1 MDRLFLRLFIPVF
14 CLFVSFFVSSYD
26 IGLIRLK
33 VRAFVDRSVKLRN
46 PVLVYSINRS
56 IQTLVN
62 PTIPKQIMNRKSTNK
77 MKAPLILPQNFSLE
91 LPPPDK
97 TASATFAPQPSVSAT
112 VDEVFPTGEYRDTL
126 TPSRWTENKM
136 V

>member
-1 MDRLFLRLFIPVF
+1 MFVCFLFCIH
-14 CLFVSFFVSSYD
+14 SYD
-26 IGLIRLK
+26 FGLIGLT
-33 VRAFVDRSVKLRN
+33 VRASVDRSVKLRN
-46 PVLVYSINRS
+46 SVFVHSINRS

-62 PTIPKQIMNRKSTNK
+62 PTIPQQIMNRKSTNK

-136 V
+136 L

>member
-1 MDRLFLRLFIPVF
+1 MFVCFLFCIP
-14 CLFVSFFVSSYD
+14 SYD
-26 IGLIRLK
+26 FGLIGLT
-33 VRAFVDRSVKLRN
+33 VRASVDRSMKLRN
-46 PVLVYSINRS
+46 SVFVYSINRS

-62 PTIPKQIMNRKSTNK
+62 PTIPQQIMNRKSTNK

-136 V
+136 L